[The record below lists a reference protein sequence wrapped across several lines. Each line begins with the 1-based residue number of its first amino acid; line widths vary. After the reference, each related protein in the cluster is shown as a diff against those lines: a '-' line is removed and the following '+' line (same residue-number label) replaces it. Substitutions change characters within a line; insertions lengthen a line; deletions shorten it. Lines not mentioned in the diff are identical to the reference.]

1 MNNIAIA
8 VIAIVM
14 WVIISAIIDALKQT
28 KDYTDNE

>member
-28 KDYTDNE
+28 KEYIDNE

>member
-28 KDYTDNE
+28 KEYTDNE